1 MERKKKHQTIADAA
15 CEVYV
20 TSWKAPM
27 CWNHANA
34 GTTRIHPSIDV
45 RNASANEYD
54 RYGNGDFH
62 SCEDSYCDLL
72 GLTECNL
79 VR

>member
-1 MERKKKHQTIADAA
+1 MQEQ
-15 CEVYV
+15 
-20 TSWKAPM
+20 
-27 CWNHANA
+27 HA
-34 GTTRIHPSIDV
+34 SIDV
-45 RNASANEYD
+45 RNAFENEYE

-62 SCEDSYCDLL
+62 SRADSYCDLL